1 MISMN
6 LFWLTNMAK
15 RGSLK
20 TNRFGQ
26 MTLLFYWIVEW
37 RSRSKEWMDMGRR
50 RWWNHGSTFWRWGW
64 RHKHM
69 ESFYSHVVL
78 VIEWLGGCVGNVGF
92 KGCEGE
98 DSPFSWHL
106 PLWGMYKWLMC
117 NQDRSQLPCGLPPL
131 WSPPFTL
138 FSPQGKD
145 TWKEMFVL

>member
-1 MISMN
+1 
-6 LFWLTNMAK
+6 MAK

-78 VIEWLGGCVGNVGF
+78 VIEWLRVVLEMWVLRVVRVKTAHLAGTFHFEGCTSGSCATRTGPNCHVGF
-92 KGCEGE
+92 HPY
-98 DSPFSWHL
+98 DLLHSPFSPHRVRIL
-106 PLWGMYKWLMC
+106 GKK
-117 NQDRSQLPCGLPPL
+117 
-131 WSPPFTL
+131 
-138 FSPQGKD
+138 FSFFKI
-145 TWKEMFVL
+145 KN